1 MRDRRGSDSFRL
13 PDSGYWILTANSD
26 SRSPTSDGPLML
38 IDRKSRGWVVAC
50 LVIFVVATVLYIPYA
65 RRSLTG
71 PKGGSWYGLAYG
83 IVGSAMILFVMAL
96 AIKKRF
102 RTLRIG
108 RAHTWLQGHVWLGLL
123 AYPMILY
130 HGGLRWGRG
139 FQITMDGGVTFA

>member
-1 MRDRRGSDSFRL
+1 MTPGSRPRPVTGLS
-13 PDSGYWILTANSD
+13 
-26 SRSPTSDGPLML
+26 ML

-50 LVIFVVATVLYIPYA
+50 LVIFIVATVLYIPYQ

-71 PKGGSWYGLAYG
+71 PKGSSWYGLAYG

-96 AIKKRF
+96 AIKKRM

-130 HGGLRWGRG
+130 HAG
-139 FQITMDGGVTFA
+139 